1 MLKRIS
7 VRITTIFIAVSVL
20 VVLITSIIF
29 SFLFRNYT
37 VTEQKKTLTL
47 CAEEIAQLVSE
58 DKASSY
64 AYNNR
69 IITDYNLFSEGVLHA
84 QVWIINTNG
93 VFDRVK
99 ESEKKSPLNIMEL
112 DRDQIELIQRGFNGE
127 EFDTRSFSPYFGEDT
142 LSVVVPVYATQ
153 TGYEESEESIVG
165 SVVIHCPL
173 SDINESY
180 SSASGM
186 LIASV
191 AIAIVVSAVVSVVL
205 SSNITKPIKQM
216 CGVASEMAAGNYN
229 VRVGIADRSELGELA
244 TVLNYLAYTLSMTIS
259 ELSSEKDKLNDII
272 NNVSDGLASF
282 DQDGT
287 LIKYNAAFLRLC
299 PYELMQTPEVK
310 NCIEGAVQK
319 GETQTFVLEGKDI
332 LRFTATPIF
341 TYFEPSGAI
350 LVIRDISQSERLENT
365 RREFVSNVSH
375 EFRTPLTVIKGSIEM
390 LIDGAVTDPEMV
402 QKTYARIEGETVA
415 LERLVRDLLDVSRL
429 KSGKIILE
437 KTDLDLEKLAAD
449 VVNNMQTIAQKKQI
463 QLVFEP
469 GKIPH
474 IWADPDRI
482 RQLIIIFIDNA
493 VKFTPSGGKITV
505 STGMMDQMAC
515 LRFRDT
521 GKGIAKEDIPF
532 IFERFYKADKSRG
545 NSSVGTGLGLSIAN
559 NIVDLHG
566 GGITVN
572 SEVGKGTEF
581 SVMLPLAQGQEKML
595 PQGKE

>member
-165 SVVIHCPL
+165 AVVIHCPL

-272 NNVSDGLASF
+272 SGRIKNV
-282 DQDGT
+282 QV
-287 LIKYNAAFLRLC
+287 KAFEKSA
-299 PYELMQTPEVK
+299 Y
-310 NCIEGAVQK
+310 
-319 GETQTFVLEGKDI
+319 
-332 LRFTATPIF
+332 
-341 TYFEPSGAI
+341 
-350 LVIRDISQSERLENT
+350 VI
-365 RREFVSNVSH
+365 
-375 EFRTPLTVIKGSIEM
+375 
-390 LIDGAVTDPEMV
+390 
-402 QKTYARIEGETVA
+402 
-415 LERLVRDLLDVSRL
+415 
-429 KSGKIILE
+429 
-437 KTDLDLEKLAAD
+437 
-449 VVNNMQTIAQKKQI
+449 
-463 QLVFEP
+463 
-469 GKIPH
+469 
-474 IWADPDRI
+474 
-482 RQLIIIFIDNA
+482 
-493 VKFTPSGGKITV
+493 
-505 STGMMDQMAC
+505 
-515 LRFRDT
+515 
-521 GKGIAKEDIPF
+521 
-532 IFERFYKADKSRG
+532 
-545 NSSVGTGLGLSIAN
+545 
-559 NIVDLHG
+559 
-566 GGITVN
+566 
-572 SEVGKGTEF
+572 
-581 SVMLPLAQGQEKML
+581 
-595 PQGKE
+595 